1 MGTLAALKTRIA
13 TDLARPDLT
22 SDIANAIADAIDEY
36 SDTPFY
42 FLMEEST
49 RSTVAG
55 TPTVAL
61 PDNFRRLQMLTVT
74 AGSQRK
80 DLPPERHLI
89 SYDEYRERIWDTS
102 SRGEPCDYAIWNE
115 LVHFD
120 PVPDAVYVMTF
131 SFFGPV
137 VGVPATDDAS
147 NAWTTEAEQLIRAHA
162 KMLLY
167 RDRIR
172 NLEQAQV
179 QERAALRHKARL
191 LGRTAAQ
198 SCTYRARPRYF

>member
-1 MGTLAALKTRIA
+1 MGTLAALKSRIA
-13 TDLARPDLT
+13 TDLARTDLT
-22 SDIANAIADAIDEY
+22 ADIANAITDAIDEY

-42 FLMEEST
+42 FLMEEGT

-80 DLPPERHLI
+80 DLPPEKHQI
-89 SYDEYRERIWDTS
+89 SYDEYRARVWDTS
-102 SRGEPCDYAIWNE
+102 GRGEPCDYAIWNE

-147 NAWTTEAEQLIRAHA
+147 NAWTTEAEQLIRAKA
-162 KMLLY
+162 KSLLY

-172 NLEQAQV
+172 NLEQASIQADV
-179 QERAALRHKARL
+179 AAMWKARL

-198 SCTYRARPRYF
+198 SCTYRARPRWF